1 MTICGAHVR
10 FLPKAA
16 VLTYINAPRGSLWV
30 DLRGWMGR
38 TVLKAAQPQDDD
50 ARTWLSD
57 TPATAHDRRR
67 SLTIMGVMLA
77 VFLIAAPFA
86 PVHLPG
92 NNAFIPIVQTV
103 LFFGD
108 L

>member
-1 MTICGAHVR
+1 MLHEAHCG
-10 FLPKAA
+10 
-16 VLTYINAPRGSLWV
+16 V

-86 PVHLPG
+86 PVPLPG

-103 LFFGD
+103 LF
-108 L
+108 LETLSPRS